1 MIKHGTI
8 TRLRTASI
16 KESVSRFVNHERNSF
31 GCATHVPSL
40 PDIIFHMGL
49 MLKFVSPVLIILRID
64 QRNTC
69 SLAFEQGAPVC
80 IIATLNHITFPL
92 KV

>member
-40 PDIIFHMGL
+40 PDIIFHAQIRFSGTDY
-49 MLKFVSPVLIILRID
+49 SAD
-64 QRNTC
+64 
-69 SLAFEQGAPVC
+69 
-80 IIATLNHITFPL
+80 
-92 KV
+92 